1 MRDHFLPLAAL
12 AGLAFLAGFAAVFF
26 GIARVPSKS
35 VVATRTE
42 STNRRLGRKSG
53 MSHYKWGRVVVLVAV
68 EVVMLP
74 KRKSVAEMLTD
85 HIEGSPAEKLALL
98 DKLKARG
105 GFDAEDRAELVKVEN
120 MLRTVAAAE
129 KKD

>member
-1 MRDHFLPLAAL
+1 
-12 AGLAFLAGFAAVFF
+12 
-26 GIARVPSKS
+26 
-35 VVATRTE
+35 
-42 STNRRLGRKSG
+42 